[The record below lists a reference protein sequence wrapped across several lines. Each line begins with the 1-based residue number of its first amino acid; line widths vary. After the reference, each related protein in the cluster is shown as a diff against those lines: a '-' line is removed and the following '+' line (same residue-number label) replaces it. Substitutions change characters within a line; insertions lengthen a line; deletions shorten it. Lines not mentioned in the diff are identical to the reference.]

1 MRSTLSCPPHPS
13 PGQRHVLAAAGFSGH
28 SLWRFRR
35 IARFGSKRVAA
46 PSFETSASLT
56 PNVSSSRRA
65 SYCKSTKARKV
76 RLLFDLSP
84 ERRTARAILAE
95 GPLHYNAQEIP
106 SRGGGCRAPFQRCAC
121 AKSVWPFSAPLTRT
135 RQYVKRNGLLLA
147 LPQRCMKQKSRVVGQ
162 AASELQASE
171 LQARI
176 MDPAHVRMISWEGC
190 RRL

>member
-95 GPLHYNAQEIP
+95 GPLHHHAQEPLLGTFAAGVLSLLEYPRATQVSRLP
-106 SRGGGCRAPFQRCAC
+106 S
-121 AKSVWPFSAPLTRT
+121 
-135 RQYVKRNGLLLA
+135 
-147 LPQRCMKQKSRVVGQ
+147 
-162 AASELQASE
+162 
-171 LQARI
+171 
-176 MDPAHVRMISWEGC
+176 
-190 RRL
+190 